1 MPVVDTADLAIDYE
15 DAGPPGAPVVLLLH
29 GWPDNRDSWAPV
41 AASLNTAGFRTVT
54 PSLRGFG
61 ATRFLKGDASR
72 TGNSAMLA
80 MDAIALL
87 DALGVERF
95 AVAGHDWG
103 STTAE
108 ALAVGW
114 PDRVERL
121 AMLASPPR
129 LGGMPTPPFEQTQRQ
144 WYHWFMATKRGAEAV
159 RRDPR
164 GFAHI
169 HWVNW
174 SPAGWFDEATFEQ
187 VAKSFDNP
195 DWVDVTL
202 HSYRARWDEAE
213 PDPRSRWLE
222 DAVRA
227 TKHLSLPTMYFQ
239 GEADGVNPPSASQS
253 VPDKFDGPFDMV
265 SLPGVGHFPQREAP
279 AAVAAHLIRHFRPM
293 LER

>member
-1 MPVVDTADLAIDYE
+1 
-15 DAGPPGAPVVLLLH
+15 VVLLLH

-41 AASLNTAGFRTVT
+41 AASLNAAGFRTVT

-61 ATRFLKGDASR
+61 ATRFLEADASR

-80 MDAIALL
+80 MDAVALL

-95 AVAGHDWG
+95 SVAGHDWG

-121 AMLASPPR
+121 AMLASPSR

-174 SPAGWFDEATFEQ
+174 SPAGWFEESTFEQ

-222 DAVRA
+222 DAVKA
-227 TKHLSLPTMYFQ
+227 TRHLSLPAMYFQ
-239 GEADGVNPPSASQS
+239 GEADGVNPPSASES
-253 VPDKFDGPFDMV
+253 VPGKFDGPFDRV
-265 SLPGVGHFPQREAP
+265 LLPGVGHFTQREAP
-279 AAVAAHLIRHFRPM
+279 AEVAAHLIRHFGPLLRA
-293 LER
+293 